1 MVEVALQWCSSVFSD
16 TLVGFV
22 NSVKTIDGGTHM
34 DGLKA
39 ALTRLVNG
47 LARKTK
53 ALKEG
58 DANLSGDHVREGLT
72 AVVSVK
78 VGFPLLQTVTLGS
91 QMNPHLG
98 GSEGIE
104 VLGFLFDDHLSIKI
118 YHLQSVDLILFSV
131 IVFKG

>member
-1 MVEVALQWCSSVFSD
+1 VDGVKVEVALQWCSSTFSD

-39 ALTRLVNG
+39 ALTRLVNS

-58 DANLSGDHVREGLT
+58 DANLAGDHVREGLT
-72 AVVSVK
+72 AVISVK
-78 VGFPLLQTVTLGS
+78 VPPPPPPIPIAYPS
-91 QMNPHLG
+91 PC
-98 GSEGIE
+98 
-104 VLGFLFDDHLSIKI
+104 
-118 YHLQSVDLILFSV
+118 
-131 IVFKG
+131 

>member
-1 MVEVALQWCSSVFSD
+1 MQVDGVVVEVALQWCSSVFSD

-78 VGFPLLQTVTLGS
+78 VGSSVFQTISLGR
-91 QMNPHLG
+91 G
-98 GSEGIE
+98 
-104 VLGFLFDDHLSIKI
+104 
-118 YHLQSVDLILFSV
+118 
-131 IVFKG
+131 